1 MIFVADL
8 DWGRAGLKTMGK
20 RILLGVLIAISTAG
34 IRAAQAGQQ
43 VTKVYR
49 IGYLMGGFPAST
61 TPLLKAF
68 RQGLSELG
76 YIEGKNYVIEV
87 RWGEGK
93 PWQMSGLAAELV
105 RVKVDVI
112 VAAPTSP
119 ALAAQQATRT
129 IPIVV
134 AHMSDPV
141 EGGLAANLA
150 HPGGNVTG
158 LRSQQAELAG
168 KRVEL
173 LKEAF
178 PQISRVLVAGCL
190 DSQGGRRQFRE
201 MERAAQGLGLELHQL
216 QLQWSNQDFD
226 ALSRMIVEM
235 RSNAVTINSGLC
247 IVGYSKQLAELAN
260 RNHLPSILPDKTYA
274 EAGGLMSYGI
284 KPEHFHR
291 RAAYYVDRIL
301 KGAKPSDLPV
311 EQLTAVE
318 FVVNLKTAKAFNF
331 TIPPQMLMDVDEVI
345 R

>member
-1 MIFVADL
+1 MTKKIFL
-8 DWGRAGLKTMGK
+8 R
-20 RILLGVLIAISTAG
+20 LLVTVLLNTFSFAEAQQ
-34 IRAAQAGQQ
+34 AA
-43 VTKVYR
+43 KVYR
-49 IGYLMGGFPAST
+49 IGYLMGGFPTST
-61 TPLLKAF
+61 APLLKAF

-76 YIEGKNYVIEV
+76 YIEGKNFVIEV

-93 PWQMSGLAAELV
+93 GQLPAFAADLV
-105 RVKVDVI
+105 RLKVDVI

-141 EGGLAANLA
+141 EGGVAEHLAR
-150 HPGGNVTG
+150 PGGNVTG

-168 KRVEL
+168 KRIEL

-178 PQISRVLVAGCL
+178 PQISRVVVAGCL
-190 DSQGGRRQFRE
+190 DSQGGPRLFRE
-201 MERAAQGLGLELHQL
+201 MERAAQGVGVELRRSEL
-216 QLQWSNQDFD
+216 RVSNPDFN

-235 RSNAVTINSGLC
+235 RGNAFTINSGLC
-247 IVGYSKQLAELAN
+247 ILEYSKQLSELAN
-260 RNHLPSILPDKTYA
+260 KNHLPSIFPNKTYA

-284 KPEHFHR
+284 KDEHFHR

-301 KGAKPSDLPV
+301 KGAKPSELPV
-311 EQLTAVE
+311 EQLTGVE
-318 FVVNLKTAKAFNF
+318 FVVNLKTAKALNF
-331 TIPPQMLMDVDEVI
+331 MIPPQMLMDADEVI